1 MVVGGRELIDTLWN
15 VNFVVGHVFYDFVSE
30 LIDTLWNVNVLCRLH
45 SLTAAYRIN
54 RYIMECKWDFL
65 CVLFVFSDRIN
76 RYIMECKFNFKLR
89 KRDCLTLELIDTL
102 WNVNG
107 INFICPTVFSLEL
120 IDTLWNVND
129 DVFVFFVS

>member
-1 MVVGGRELIDTLWN
+1 
-15 VNFVVGHVFYDFVSE
+15 
-30 LIDTLWNVNVLCRLH
+30 
-45 SLTAAYRIN
+45 
-54 RYIMECKWDFL
+54 MECK
-65 CVLFVFSDRIN
+65 SQ
-76 RYIMECKFNFKLR
+76 KAA
-89 KRDCLTLELIDTL
+89 KRFPCIRELIDTL

>member
-1 MVVGGRELIDTLWN
+1 
-15 VNFVVGHVFYDFVSE
+15 
-30 LIDTLWNVNVLCRLH
+30 
-45 SLTAAYRIN
+45 
-54 RYIMECKWDFL
+54 
-65 CVLFVFSDRIN
+65 
-76 RYIMECKFNFKLR
+76 MECKFFKLYVIF
-89 KRDCLTLELIDTL
+89 LQNQELIDTL

>member
-1 MVVGGRELIDTLWN
+1 
-15 VNFVVGHVFYDFVSE
+15 
-30 LIDTLWNVNVLCRLH
+30 
-45 SLTAAYRIN
+45 
-54 RYIMECKWDFL
+54 MECKL
-65 CVLFVFSDRIN
+65 STTSIKFVT
-76 RYIMECKFNFKLR
+76 
-89 KRDCLTLELIDTL
+89 TLELIDTL